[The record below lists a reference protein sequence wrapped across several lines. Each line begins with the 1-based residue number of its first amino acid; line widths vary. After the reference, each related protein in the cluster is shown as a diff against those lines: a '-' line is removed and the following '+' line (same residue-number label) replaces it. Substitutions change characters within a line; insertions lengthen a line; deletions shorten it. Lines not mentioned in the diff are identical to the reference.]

1 MPNPRISTATL
12 RQLIQLQVSGLNTRN
27 TAQAL
32 NLSQAVV
39 SKYRGAV
46 LAAGLTWE
54 EALRLE
60 EVELERRVWQVCAMA
75 PRRSVVLPDC
85 AWVHTELKRHKHVT
99 LHLLWEEYQATHGRA
114 ALRYS
119 AFCERYR
126 QWAKR
131 LQRSMRQRHYAGEKL
146 FVDYAGR
153 TVPIYGASGEE
164 SYRASLFVG
173 ALGASGYAYAEA
185 TRTATLPDWLG
196 SHVRMLEYYGA
207 SPTILVPDNPRVGVT
222 KADRYEPELQ
232 RSYEEMAAHFGIAV
246 IPARPY
252 RPRDKPKAELTVLLV
267 CRWVLA
273 RLRHQRFF
281 SLEELN
287 EAIRPLLTALNER
300 PFQKLPGSRRSVF
313 EALDRPAMRSLPGT
327 PYIYAEWKRV
337 RAAFDYHV
345 DIDGHYYSVPHAF
358 VGQEMWARFSAAT
371 VEVFH
376 RNQRV
381 SSHVRSYQRGTH
393 TTISEHMPRSH
404 RAHAEWTPTR
414 LINWEASIGV
424 STCAVVEHLLKS
436 KPHPEQGYR
445 ACLGLLALARQYGQ
459 GRLEAASTLAVKL
472 QSPTRKSVLSIL
484 KSGRDQCPA
493 PTPEELDLPDH
504 PNVRGPKYY
513 H

>member
-1 MPNPRISTATL
+1 MSNPRIPVATL
-12 RQLIQLQVSGLNTRN
+12 KQLIQFQLSELTTREIGR
-27 TAQAL
+27 AL
-32 NLSQAVV
+32 HLSQGAV
-39 SKYRGAV
+39 SKYRQAV
-46 LAAGLTWE
+46 CLAGISAE
-54 EALRLE
+54 EAQTLDDA
-60 EVELERRVWQVCAMA
+60 ELERRVWQARA
-75 PRRSVVLPDC
+75 ARTPREVVLPDC
-85 AWVHTELKRHKHVT
+85 AWIHTQMKRHKHVT
-99 LHLLWEEYQATHGRA
+99 LRLVWEEYRATHGSL

-153 TVPIYGASGEE
+153 TVPIYGATCEE
-164 SYRASLFVG
+164 MFRAAIFVG

-185 TRTATLPDWLG
+185 TRTASLPDWLG
-196 SHVRMLEYYGA
+196 SHVRMLQFYGFA
-207 SPTILVPDNPRVGVT
+207 PTILVPDNLRVGVT

-232 RSYEEMAAHFGIAV
+232 RSYEEMASHFGIAV
-246 IPARPY
+246 IPARPF
-252 RPRDKPKAELTVLLV
+252 RPRDKPRAELTVLLV

-287 EAIRPLLTALNER
+287 AAIKPLLAELNER
-300 PFQKLPGSRRSVF
+300 PFQKIPGSRRSMF
-313 EALDRPAMRSLPGT
+313 EALDRPAMRPLPAT
-327 PYIYAEWKRV
+327 PYVYAEWKRV

-345 DIDGHYYSVPHAF
+345 QIDHHYYSVPHAL
-358 VGQEMWARFSAAT
+358 VGQELWARFGAAT

-376 RNQRV
+376 RSVRV
-381 SSHVRSYQRGTH
+381 ASHVRSYQHGVH
-393 TTISEHMPRSH
+393 TTFGEHMPRAH
-404 RAHAEWTPTR
+404 RAHAEWSPVR
-414 LINWEASIGV
+414 LIHWGASIGAN
-424 STCAVVEHLLKS
+424 TCAVVEHLLKS

-459 GRLEAASTLAVKL
+459 GRLEAASALAVKL

-484 KSGRDQCPA
+484 KTGRDQRP
-493 PTPEELDLPDH
+493 PVTPEQLDLPEH
-504 PNVRGPKYY
+504 ANVRGPKYY